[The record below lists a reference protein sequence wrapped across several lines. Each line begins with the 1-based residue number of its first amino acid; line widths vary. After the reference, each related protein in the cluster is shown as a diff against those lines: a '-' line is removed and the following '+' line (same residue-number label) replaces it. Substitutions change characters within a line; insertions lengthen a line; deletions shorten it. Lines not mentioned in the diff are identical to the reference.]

1 MEGMR
6 PGRRL
11 LVAACVAVTATALA
25 AACSIYDKS
34 LLLAPA
40 TKDAQGPDVS
50 LQPDATDDGGCVN
63 AVAPEPPSSQPS
75 DVEQEI
81 IFAADA
87 LRIDALDDDGGTPV
101 PSGLDLDL
109 TCTCPGPPSCVNPI
123 DAGLVS
129 CDGPGGRD
137 KGSVT
142 MLTQIASI
150 ADNFR
155 ASFIRSDIGKGNYTL
170 LFRLSRY
177 NGEDNDRDVGV
188 AVYPSN
194 GTEGVQNGS
203 LPVPKFDGTDVWTV
217 DPLGVLNGSS
227 LTDAGTCDTIPGG
240 CRPIYVAE
248 NGFVRDGV
256 LYARIDLPI
265 SVTGS
270 IGTLTIDLV
279 GGGIQARIDRSQP
292 VRRLKDLQLT
302 GRWPIDR
309 VLKTVGGLRDPFQ
322 PVAMCTGGG
331 TAGYGIIKQ
340 ILCENLDVTSDKAKD
355 GTSAPCDAISTA
367 ISASAVE
374 AKLGSVYKRDS
385 EVLPCPSFTD
395 KCR

>member
-1 MEGMR
+1 MR
-6 PGRRL
+6 LGRRL
-11 LVAACVAVTATALA
+11 LVAACVALTGTALA

-40 TKDAQGPDVS
+40 GQDAQGPDVAE
-50 LQPDATDDGGCVN
+50 QNDATDDGGCVH

-75 DVEQEI
+75 DGQQAI
-81 IFAADA
+81 FFAADA
-87 LRIDALDDDGGTPV
+87 LRIDALEDDSGTPV
-101 PSGLDLDL
+101 PTGVDLDV
-109 TCTCPGPPSCVNPI
+109 TCTCPGPPSCLNPL
-123 DAGLVS
+123 DAAVS

-137 KGSVT
+137 RGSVT
-142 MLTQIASI
+142 MLTQIATF
-150 ADNFR
+150 ADSFR
-155 ASFIRSDIGKGNYTL
+155 ASFIQRDIAKGNYTL
-170 LFRLSRY
+170 LFSLTRY
-177 NGEDNDRDVGV
+177 NGEDNDRDVGL

-194 GTEGVQNGS
+194 GNEGVQTGS
-203 LPVPKFDGTDVWTV
+203 NPLPKFDGTDVWTV
-217 DPLGVLNGSS
+217 DPLGVLNGNS
-227 LTDAGTCDTIPGG
+227 LTDAGACDTIPGG

-279 GGGIQARIDRSQP
+279 GGGLQARIDRSQP

-309 VLKTVGGLRDPFQ
+309 VLKTIGGLRDPFQ
-322 PVAMCTGGG
+322 PQAMCTDGG
-331 TAGYGIIKQ
+331 TPGYFIIKR

-355 GTSAPCDAISTA
+355 GTNATCDAVSTA
-367 ISASAVE
+367 LSASAVE

-385 EVLPCPSFTD
+385 EALSCVGFVD
-395 KCR
+395 KCP